1 MNHSG
6 KTDSPMLSQLQMCKY
21 LTQLKLF
28 YSLSGKPFLT
38 FLKMFGN
45 KLAPLNSNSK
55 AQYHQAL
62 SQ

>member
-1 MNHSG
+1 
-6 KTDSPMLSQLQMCKY
+6 MCKY

-28 YSLSGKPFLT
+28 YSLSGKPVLT

-45 KLAPLNSNSK
+45 NLGKLNSNSK

>member
-1 MNHSG
+1 
-6 KTDSPMLSQLQMCKY
+6 MCKY